1 MKTLLHR
8 HARHFERE
16 TNVRACFLFDFQI
29 GGGVKTGENLK
40 CCLERIRVSFLGL
53 PPLSRK
59 KRLNRWFVD
68 VVWDVEVCRYNIMP
82 CMRQKKGEG
91 LPAALKKKKKKPEIS
106 STFLS
111 PSAVVMFGVVSS

>member
-1 MKTLLHR
+1 MPVSCLTFKSEEESKPEVLL
-8 HARHFERE
+8 E
-16 TNVRACFLFDFQI
+16 
-29 GGGVKTGENLK
+29 ENLG
-40 CCLERIRVSFLGL
+40 FFFG
-53 PPLSRK
+53 PLSRK